1 MFWMF
6 LIFWNVFWIW
16 FFCTDLTLEEV
27 IDMSKRHAISHGGS
41 RKLFSKTAG
50 TSHMHRKNVLS
61 GPVARGGV
69 RL

>member
-1 MFWMF
+1 MC
-6 LIFWNVFWIW
+6 
-16 FFCTDLTLEEV
+16 CTDILLEEV
-27 IDMSKRHAISHGGS
+27 VILGKRHAISHGGS
-41 RKLFSKTAG
+41 RKLFTKTAG